1 MANINVRLKNAVGDI
16 LYPQTKWG
24 NIIDKPSVF
33 VAQNASTSAGTIQ
46 TETASSQESSNCYR
60 TYIPRTGGHTQIAL
74 EYQSG
79 QFLVLQTD
87 GNWVKKDI
95 DELSMNGSVSTLTIA
110 SHSHFIKGSFK

>member
-1 MANINVRLKNAVGDI
+1 MANINVKLKNATGDI
-16 LYPQTKWG
+16 LYPQTEWG

-46 TETASSQESSNCYR
+46 TETASSHESSNCYR
-60 TYIPRTGGHTQIAL
+60 TYIPRTGGRTQIAL

-87 GNWVKKDI
+87 GSWVKKDI

-110 SHSHFIKGSFK
+110 SHSHLIKGSFK